1 MARKVFISF
10 LGTNN
15 YIETYY
21 VFDGRRST
29 QPMRFIQEALISNLC
44 QHWTA
49 EDEIVIF
56 CTKVSQECNWLD
68 REQEGVN
75 IEGLH
80 SRIKQLHLPVHI
92 DMVEIPEGFSEE
104 EIWGIF
110 DKVYNK
116 LQKDDNIYFDV
127 THSFRSIP
135 MFSTILFN
143 YAHYLKQTNLVGVYY
158 GAFEKLGFAAEVRK
172 MPIEKRVA
180 PIIDLTSIV
189 KLQELTSAA
198 NNFHQ
203 FGKMSSLSDLLKIMQ
218 SKGKEK
224 QDIDRVTK
232 KMKEFDL
239 AISTCK
245 LDVIKQGKSIGEL
258 QELVESVKKMI
269 LLSSAHQELIA
280 KVENDIS
287 VFKPCDT
294 YENVEASI
302 DWARKYGMIQQAYT
316 LAEELTISK
325 VKDRLIPQYD
335 LLQQMG
341 ERDCRVFVSVLL
353 SLDINKEE
361 YHSES
366 SEVVTLFYEL
376 FHLPIIEA
384 LRPHYRKLSGDRNII
399 NHAKKNDKD
408 LVVQFDKNYNKI
420 REILSHVH

>member
-1 MARKVFISF
+1 M
-10 LGTNN
+10 
-15 YIETYY
+15 
-21 VFDGRRST
+21 
-29 QPMRFIQEALISNLC
+29 
-44 QHWTA
+44 
-49 EDEIVIF
+49 
-56 CTKVSQECNWLD
+56 
-68 REQEGVN
+68 
-75 IEGLH
+75 
-80 SRIKQLHLPVHI
+80 
-92 DMVEIPEGFSEE
+92 
-104 EIWGIF
+104 
-110 DKVYNK
+110 
-116 LQKDDNIYFDV
+116 
-127 THSFRSIP
+127 
-135 MFSTILFN
+135 
-143 YAHYLKQTNLVGVYY
+143 KQTNLVGVYY

-232 KMKEFDL
+232 KMKGFDL

-294 YENVEASI
+294 YENVEAAI
-302 DWARKYGMIQQAYT
+302 DWTRKYGMIQQAYT

-384 LRPHYRKLSGDRNII
+384 LRPNYRKLSGDRNII